1 MSETEVVPSV
11 IQRRP
16 YQGTD
21 SFAAEQE
28 DLVFDRKGYILK
40 KPKPEPQTQEEVL
53 QEELDTAEKD
63 DSLGAQEKTYAKR
76 YGDLRSHSTKQLAA
90 SAEREKALKE
100 QLEIATAQQ
109 STRSMD
115 DEALDEF
122 SKENPEAAEVFTN
135 LAQRETERTMDEV
148 NSLRTELAE
157 ATLQND
163 MTTARLFVQGEHSD
177 IDEIEQSDEFHAWV
191 ESKSQRIQDG
201 VYANATDGETL
212 ANIVSAY
219 KAETGIS
226 TEKADTKRKDLK
238 AAASELVGVK
248 GKSEPSTQ
256 EKPTFS
262 RKDIAAM
269 NLEEYEVLEDAIL
282 LARAEG
288 RITD

>member
-1 MSETEVVPSV
+1 MSETEVVESV

-16 YQGTD
+16 YQ
-21 SFAAEQE
+21 SAESYEAEQE
-28 DLVFDRKGYILK
+28 DLETNDKGYILN
-40 KPKPEPQTQEEVL
+40 KPTPKEKTLEESI
-53 QEELDTAEKD
+53 QEELVAVEKD
-63 DSLGAQEKTYAKR
+63 DSLDAEEKTYAKR
-76 YGDLRSHSTKQLAA
+76 YGDLRSHSAKQLAA
-90 SAEREKALKE
+90 EKERIAELEKQLKD
-100 QLEIATAQQ
+100 ATAQQ

-115 DEALDEF
+115 DEALDSFAED
-122 SKENPEAAEVFTN
+122 NPEAAEVFTN
-135 LAQRETERTMDEV
+135 LAQRETERTMEEV

-163 MTTARLFVQGEHSD
+163 MTTARLFVQGEHPD
-177 IDEIEQSDEFHAWV
+177 IDTIEKADEFHNWV

-226 TEKADTKRKDLK
+226 EEKSNKTRKTMK
-238 AAASELVGVK
+238 EAASELVDVK

-256 EKPTFS
+256 EKTTFS
-262 RKDIAAM
+262 RKEIAAM
-269 NLEEYEVLEDAIL
+269 DIDEYLKIEDQIL

-288 RITD
+288 RIID